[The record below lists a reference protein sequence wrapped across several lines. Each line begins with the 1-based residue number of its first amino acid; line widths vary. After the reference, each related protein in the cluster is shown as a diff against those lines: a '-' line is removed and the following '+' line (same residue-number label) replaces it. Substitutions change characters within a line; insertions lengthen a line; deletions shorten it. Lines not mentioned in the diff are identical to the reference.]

1 MTYGAGLWAV
11 VPVKRFADA
20 KSRLASVLGSSER
33 HELARRMF
41 DDVLESLLQC
51 SDALTGII
59 VVTADH
65 EAAAL
70 GQRRGAKVVLEE
82 EDRGVNAAVQ
92 LAIAPLHDESDAAV
106 LIVPSDLPQLSRAT
120 IEAAAEAISS
130 PRSLA
135 IAEASA
141 DGGTNLLACRP
152 AHAVP
157 LHFGPNSFVRH
168 TRAAE
173 RAGLAVR
180 TLHMSDLQRDIDRP
194 DDLYAFQALRTDTK
208 THQFLSEASF
218 RFCLTEGQQLACDGL
233 KPLRSWS

>member
-20 KSRLASVLGSSER
+20 KSRLAPVLGCSER
-33 HELARRMF
+33 HELARTMF
-41 DDVLESLLQC
+41 DDVLESLLHC

-70 GQRRGAKVVLEE
+70 GQRRGARVVLEE
-82 EDRGVNAAVQ
+82 EDRGVNEALR
-92 LAIAPLHDESDAAV
+92 LAIAPLHAETDAAV

-130 PRSLA
+130 PRSMA

-157 LHFGPNSFVRH
+157 LHFGPDSFIRH
-168 TRAAE
+168 IRAAQ

-180 TLHMSDLQRDIDRP
+180 TLHMSDLLRDIDRP
-194 DDLYAFQALRTDTK
+194 DDLYAFQALRTETR

-218 RFCLTEGQQLACDGL
+218 RLCLTEGQQLVGGGL
-233 KPLRSWS
+233 KPLKSWS

>member
-1 MTYGAGLWAV
+1 MTNRSNLWAV

-20 KSRLASVLGSSER
+20 KSRLSSVLGCGER

-41 DDVLESLLQC
+41 DDVLRSLSQC

-70 GQRRGAKVVLEE
+70 GQRYGARVVLEE
-82 EDRGVNAAVQ
+82 EDRGVNAALL
-92 LAIAPLHDESDAAV
+92 LAIAPLAADAGV
-106 LIVPSDLPQLSRAT
+106 LIVPSDLPQLTRAT
-120 IEAAAEAISS
+120 IEAAAQAIAS
-130 PRSLA
+130 PGSMA

-152 AHAVP
+152 GHAVP

-168 TRAAE
+168 TSAAE

-180 TLHMSDLQRDIDRP
+180 TLRMSDLQRDIDRP
-194 DDLYAFQALRTDTK
+194 DDLYAFQALRTDTR
-208 THQFLSEASF
+208 THQFLSQTSF
-218 RFCLTEGQQLACDGL
+218 SSSLRKSQQLASGAESL
-233 KPLRSWS
+233 